1 MVNLDR
7 ERLNL
12 ENDVNILVEQDY
24 IGKRL
29 DVFLAESTGLTR
41 ANIQRLIKA
50 EKIFVNNHVCKANYN
65 LKLADKI
72 TLLAIKPVLTDILPE
87 DIPLDIIYQDES
99 LAIINK
105 AKGMVVHPA
114 AGNYTHTLVNALL
127 YHCKDLSGING
138 ELRPGIVH
146 RLDKDT
152 SGLMVVAKRDLAH
165 VSLAKQIETKTA
177 IRIYLALVF
186 GNVKA
191 DAGEINLPIG
201 RDEKNRKKMAIT
213 YKNSKPA
220 YTTYKVLERFGDYTL
235 ISCKLHT
242 GRTHQIRVHLSHLG
256 HPLVGDEKY
265 TSRKNKFGI
274 SGQMLHS
281 ALLMLKHPLKNEN
294 LVCTAK
300 LPTEFLKVLKILRN
314 KKVTK

>member
-1 MVNLDR
+1 
-7 ERLNL
+7 
-12 ENDVNILVEQDY
+12 
-24 IGKRL
+24 
-29 DVFLAESTGLTR
+29 
-41 ANIQRLIKA
+41 
-50 EKIFVNNHVCKANYN
+50 
-65 LKLADKI
+65 
-72 TLLAIKPVLTDILPE
+72 
-87 DIPLDIIYQDES
+87 
-99 LAIINK
+99 
-105 AKGMVVHPA
+105 MVVHPA

-220 YTTYKVLERFGDYTL
+220 YTTYKVLERFGNYTL
-235 ISCKLHT
+235 VELTLET
-242 GRTHQIRVHLSHLG
+242 GRTHQIRVHMAYIG
-256 HPLVGDEKY
+256 HPVAGDPLYGPRKTLKGNGQFLHAQTLGFTHPKTGETMTFTAEVPAIFKETLEKL
-265 TSRKNKFGI
+265 R
-274 SGQMLHS
+274 SGK
-281 ALLMLKHPLKNEN
+281 A
-294 LVCTAK
+294 
-300 LPTEFLKVLKILRN
+300 
-314 KKVTK
+314 